1 MSTKGDV
8 MGESESVVAV
18 GENGTSWS
26 GGAIFPAINNPL
38 PLLEVLPVPTPSN
51 EDVAFPPPPVLLA
64 LLLLPTL
71 AEL

>member
-1 MSTKGDV
+1 
-8 MGESESVVAV
+8 MGE
-18 GENGTSWS
+18 
-26 GGAIFPAINNPL
+26 AILPAINNPL

-51 EDVAFPPPPVLLA
+51 EDVELPPPPVLLA